1 MWCMQWTHRQTQM
14 QLISAFR
21 CYNGAVRLLCPC
33 RVYAWLI
40 SNACLVLTESCV
52 TNCVCNL
59 LIHQSQSCKP
69 VLSPFWIGRVF
80 VSSTEEPRPNDKHS
94 ARHRGLKQPHDNPG
108 SPVLYSRDTPAQ
120 SQSASIMRQCNWQTY
135 IVTSPLVCSALT
147 FYNHADAVWRRY
159 KHFSNEILAH

>member
-59 LIHQSQSCKP
+59 FIHQSQSCKP

-80 VSSTEEPRPNDKHS
+80 VSSTEEPFVQMTNIP
-94 ARHRGLKQPHDNPG
+94 PG
-108 SPVLYSRDTPAQ
+108 TEASNSHTTIQEVLYCTAG
-120 SQSASIMRQCNWQTY
+120 ILLLKVNLRQLCVNVIDRHTLSLLRLFAPRLRFTTMLTLCGG
-135 IVTSPLVCSALT
+135 VTNISLMK
-147 FYNHADAVWRRY
+147 Y
-159 KHFSNEILAH
+159 